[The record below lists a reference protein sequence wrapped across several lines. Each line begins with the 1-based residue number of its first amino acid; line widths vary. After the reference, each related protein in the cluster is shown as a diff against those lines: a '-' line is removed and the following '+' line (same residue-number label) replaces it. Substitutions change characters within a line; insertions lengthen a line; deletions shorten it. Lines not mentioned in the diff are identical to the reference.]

1 IYPLITLR
9 IVMQDPRTLQR
20 DRPDTHSPESW
31 ECSSHCW
38 LSVEHIAISDLKR
51 QCYFRCIGKKPT

>member
-9 IVMQDPRTLQR
+9 IVMQDPRTLPR
-20 DRPDTHSPESW
+20 DCPDTHSPESW

-38 LSVEHIAISDLKR
+38 LLVEHVAISDLE
-51 QCYFRCIGKKPT
+51 